1 MKKVLFFLIFLLFT
15 GCVNNEKLFFNE
27 QVKTIDL
34 NITKELGLENNQTL
48 VYDEHYIQP
57 KNKSQKCL
65 MLMEGEWVPKSK
77 YDEFVK
83 EQRKYEKEH
92 IYYTWDGDCANGYAQ
107 GLGKLTTYIDGL
119 ETAYEIG
126 NVKNGISQSLFVTKT
141 QNHFKLG
148 SYVRDDKN
156 RIVQQVSVLTIV
168 KNKDDIGNAYYGG
181 IEDKKN
187 HSDNG
192 IRITKLK
199 WGKIYQKGLS
209 KNGKYIG
216 ATEIRPNIGNNI
228 DYYGLFDVYGDPII
242 VKTGSLY
249 AKSYSNDP
257 TCGFY
262 IYKDKKINGYKERV
276 CIKNKNILKQ
286 IKNII
291 EKANNA
297 YYRADEVFYLAK
309 KLKEKYDSL
318 HKIEKVATNKKE
330 PKVIDTISTG
340 TGFIISKNGY
350 ILTNAHVIRG
360 HSNIYA
366 YADKKRYKA
375 NIILVDSDNDI
386 ALLKI
391 KGKFNYLP
399 LNLKKAEVGEDIAV
413 IGYPNIGLQ
422 GNEIKATFGEINSL
436 SGIQGD
442 IRHYQID
449 APIQPGNSGSPLLNM
464 KGEVIG
470 IVNATLN
477 QVVMLKKTGTLA
489 QNVNYAIKLSYA
501 LPLLYEAN
509 VKIIKP
515 KQIKKLKKTE
525 LVKKVKKAIVLIFAK

>member
-1 MKKVLFFLIFLLFT
+1 L
-15 GCVNNEKLFFNE
+15 
-27 QVKTIDL
+27 
-34 NITKELGLENNQTL
+34 
-48 VYDEHYIQP
+48 
-57 KNKSQKCL
+57 
-65 MLMEGEWVPKSK
+65 
-77 YDEFVK
+77 
-83 EQRKYEKEH
+83 
-92 IYYTWDGDCANGYAQ
+92 
-107 GLGKLTTYIDGL
+107 
-119 ETAYEIG
+119 
-126 NVKNGISQSLFVTKT
+126 
-141 QNHFKLG
+141 
-148 SYVRDDKN
+148 
-156 RIVQQVSVLTIV
+156 
-168 KNKDDIGNAYYGG
+168 
-181 IEDKKN
+181 
-187 HSDNG
+187 
-192 IRITKLK
+192 
-199 WGKIYQKGLS
+199 
-209 KNGKYIG
+209 
-216 ATEIRPNIGNNI
+216 
-228 DYYGLFDVYGDPII
+228 
-242 VKTGSLY
+242 
-249 AKSYSNDP
+249 
-257 TCGFY
+257 
-262 IYKDKKINGYKERV
+262 YKDKKFNGYKERV
-276 CIKNKNILKQ
+276 CIKNKNILKKITNVIQNAQ
-286 IKNII
+286 INAN
-291 EKANNA
+291 KAG
-297 YYRADEVFYLAK
+297 EVLYLAK
-309 KLKEKYDSL
+309 KLKEKYDLL
-318 HKIEKVATNKKE
+318 HKIEKVTTNKKE

-360 HSNIYA
+360 YSNIYA
-366 YADKKRYKA
+366 YVDKKRHKA

-399 LNLKKAEVGEDIAV
+399 LNLKKAEVGEDITV

-525 LVKKVKKAIVLIFAK
+525 LVKKVKKSIVLILAK